1 VKVVV
6 IYRPKSEHAR
16 AVEDYLRE
24 FFRRTGHKI
33 EAVDIDSKEGVQM
46 AGLYD
51 IMQHP
56 AILAMSEDGKLV
68 QCWIGESLPLID
80 DVMGYMS

>member
-1 VKVVV
+1 MKVVI
-6 IYRPKSEHAR
+6 IYRPKSEHAL

-24 FFRRTGHKI
+24 FYRRTGHKI
-33 EAVDIDSKEGVQM
+33 ETIDIDSKEGLRM

-56 AILAMSEDGKLV
+56 AILAMSNDGKLMQSWV
-68 QCWIGESLPLID
+68 GENLPLID
-80 DVMGYMS
+80 NVMGYMA